1 MPSNLQMA
9 RALGWT
15 SIAIGVTEI
24 AATRWLEEQMGVD
37 DHHVLIRAFG
47 VREIAA
53 GVTLL
58 SQPGLNKTLVGG
70 LWGRVAGDA
79 ADIAALT
86 MAVPSTRNPRGLG
99 AVMGLVL
106 AVTGV
111 DVVVALGAQR
121 NLTRAAAVSE
131 AARRR
136 VQPTSALPK
145 GAPQL
150 ESRALGTVAAASV

>member
-1 MPSNLQMA
+1 MMSNLQAA
-9 RALGWT
+9 RALGWA
-15 SIAIGVTEI
+15 SIAIGATEI
-24 AATRWLEEQMGVD
+24 AATEWLEEQMGVD
-37 DHHVLIRAFG
+37 HHHVLIRAFG

-79 ADIAALT
+79 MDIATLAL
-86 MAVPSTRNPRGLG
+86 AAPSTRNPGGLR

-111 DVVVALGAQR
+111 DIIVAAGAQR
-121 NLTRAAAVSE
+121 NLLRAAAVSE

-145 GAPQL
+145 GAPQI
-150 ESRALGTVAAASV
+150 ESRALGTAAASA